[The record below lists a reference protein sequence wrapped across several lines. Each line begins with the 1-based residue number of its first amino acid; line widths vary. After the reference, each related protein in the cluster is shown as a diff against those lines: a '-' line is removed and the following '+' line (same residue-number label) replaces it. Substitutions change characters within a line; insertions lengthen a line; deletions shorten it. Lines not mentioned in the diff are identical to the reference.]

1 MKKLFTRFGKFAI
14 VLIALD
20 LAVAIAIV
28 ACSALFLTGCGDE
41 YILPEEDVD
50 AALPPCE
57 AGDEEEPGDEDEE
70 ETEEEIRKCE
80 LAELEAFEPYIDE
93 DGIVHVSPWFAYPR
107 KVVEI
112 KDSMGE
118 IEDPRELVS
127 VTGLTV
133 YTLLEEELIDNKLMV
148 TYRVDCDSLKH
159 CHTVPRIYIYKC
171 WGDYVFS
178 LDYIGKDYTDLCRT
192 EEGRY

>member
-20 LAVAIAIV
+20 LAVAITII

-41 YILPEEDVD
+41 YILPEE
-50 AALPPCE
+50 
-57 AGDEEEPGDEDEE
+57 
-70 ETEEEIRKCE
+70 IRERE

-93 DGIVHVSPWFAYPR
+93 DGMVHVSPWFAYHR
-107 KVVEI
+107 EVVEI

-118 IEDPRELVS
+118 IKDPRELVS
-127 VTGLTV
+127 ATGLTV

-148 TYRVDCDSLKH
+148 TYRVDCDFPQH

-171 WGDYVFS
+171 WGDDVFS
-178 LDYIGKDYTDLCRT
+178 LAYIDKDYTDLCRP